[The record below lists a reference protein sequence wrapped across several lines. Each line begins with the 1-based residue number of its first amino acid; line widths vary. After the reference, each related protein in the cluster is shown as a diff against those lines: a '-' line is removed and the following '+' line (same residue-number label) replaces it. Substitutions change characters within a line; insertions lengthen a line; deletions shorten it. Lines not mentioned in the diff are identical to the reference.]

1 MNNVVTLINLVKD
14 SNVKKAGKTRALN
27 QGYDISIKSWQAYC
41 NKYGHQL
48 FIIDTPVIED
58 FGIMKPHWTKMY
70 ILDIL
75 EANEIEYDQVLY
87 VDSDTIVHDN
97 APDIFKITDRKFC
110 AVRNYG
116 CMDWL
121 LRSLEVYS
129 KFIFENYKLPYLKY
143 FNSGLLVFNKTHA
156 DFFKKM
162 QDFYFGNLD
171 KILYIQDKFELGNDQ
186 PVMNFLLDM
195 HIPNEVKELGYEWN
209 MQDMNRFEVL
219 TEDMLH
225 VKYGYVSH
233 YNCGIQPTPK
243 FWMEKTF
250 NFINKDRNI

>member
-1 MNNVVTLINLVKD
+1 MNNVVTLINLIKD
-14 SNVKKAGKTRALN
+14 SNVKKAGKDRALN
-27 QGYDISIKSWQAYC
+27 QGYDISIKSWQNYC
-41 NKYGHQL
+41 NKYGHEL
-48 FIIDTPVIED
+48 FIIDTPVVED
-58 FGIMKPHWTKMY
+58 FAVMKPHWTKMY

-75 EANEIEYDQVLY
+75 EANDIDYDQVLY
-87 VDSDTIVHDN
+87 VDSDTIVHNN
-97 APDIFKITDRKFC
+97 APDIFLETSHKFC
-110 AVRNYG
+110 TVRNYG

-121 LRSLEVYS
+121 FRSLEVYS
-129 KFIFENYKLPYLKY
+129 KFVFENYKLPYLKY
-143 FNSGLLVFNKTHA
+143 FNSGLLVFNKDHK

-186 PVMNFLLDM
+186 PVMNFLLDIHM
-195 HIPNEVKELGYEWN
+195 PNEVKELGYEWN

-243 FWMEKTF
+243 FWMEKTY
-250 NFINKDRNI
+250 NFINRKNG

>member
-1 MNNVVTLINLVKD
+1 
-14 SNVKKAGKTRALN
+14 
-27 QGYDISIKSWQAYC
+27 
-41 NKYGHQL
+41 
-48 FIIDTPVIED
+48 
-58 FGIMKPHWTKMY
+58 MY

-75 EANEIEYDQVLY
+75 EANKIEYDQVLY

-143 FNSGLLVFNKTHA
+143 FNSGLLVFNKTHT